1 MTEFVKSIK
10 GTDTDIKCR
19 GYQFEIGK
27 AHTHEGAVSV
37 CDGGFHACP
46 VDQHPLSVFEF
57 YAPETSRYWEVTQ
70 SGAMSKKGTK
80 LASATITI
88 DFELSIGDLVK
99 RAWDYV
105 WNAADKSD
113 VKSHATGTRGAA
125 SSTGY
130 QGAASSTGTR
140 GAASST
146 GTRGAASSTGN
157 QGAASSTGDYG
168 AASSTGYQ
176 GAASSTGDYGAAM
189 ASGYESRV
197 MGAKG
202 NAIFA
207 VERNSNYE
215 IISVASAIVGQNGID
230 AGTWYVCRNGQ
241 FVAS

>member
-27 AHTHEGAVSV
+27 SYTHGGAVSA

-57 YAPETSRYWEVTQ
+57 YAPGTSRYWEVTQ
-70 SGAMSKKGTK
+70 SGDMSKKDTK
-80 LASATITI
+80 LASAKITI

-113 VKSHATGTRGAA
+113 VKSHATGNR
-125 SSTGY
+125 
-130 QGAASSTGTR
+130 
-140 GAASST
+140 
-146 GTRGAASSTGN
+146 
-157 QGAASSTGDYG
+157 GAASSTGDYG
-168 AASSTGYQ
+168 AASSTGYR
-176 GAASSTGDYGAAM
+176 GAASSTGDYGAASSTGNRGAAM
-189 ASGYESRV
+189 ATGFNGRV
-197 MGAKG
+197 MGANG

-207 VERNSNYE
+207 VERNHNYD
-215 IISVASAIVGQNGID
+215 IISVASAIVGQNEIE
-230 AGTWYVCRNGQ
+230 AEVWYVCRNGK
-241 FVAS
+241 FVAA